1 MNRLFGCA
9 GFVLCLLG
17 IAGCG
22 TGPEAVELPPPS
34 VTLTAADV
42 NRTTPLRIGEYAKI
56 SLKENPSTGYTWMFR
71 MTDNGEKGNRTDGPV
86 RLAGER
92 YLPPREAAPPGTP
105 GVRELMVRAEQPG
118 RAALI
123 GECRRSWERRAEPV
137 MTRIAAL
144 LLYFCG
150 GQNPSFR
157 LRF

>member
-1 MNRLFGCA
+1 MMNRLFGCA

-71 MTDNGEKGNRTDGPV
+71 MTDGPV

-137 MTRIAAL
+137 MTIRYDFAVT
-144 LLYFCG
+144 
-150 GQNPSFR
+150 P
-157 LRF
+157 

>member
-1 MNRLFGCA
+1 MMNRLFGCA

-92 YLPPREAAPPGTP
+92 SLPPREAAPPGTP

-137 MTRIAAL
+137 MTIRYDFAVT
-144 LLYFCG
+144 
-150 GQNPSFR
+150 P
-157 LRF
+157 

>member
-86 RLAGER
+86 RLAGAICLLVR
-92 YLPPREAAPPGTP
+92 RLRPAPPGSGSSWCARNSP
-105 GVRELMVRAEQPG
+105 DG
-118 RAALI
+118 R
-123 GECRRSWERRAEPV
+123 R
-137 MTRIAAL
+137 
-144 LLYFCG
+144 
-150 GQNPSFR
+150 
-157 LRF
+157 

>member
-1 MNRLFGCA
+1 MRSRLFGWA
-9 GFVLCLLG
+9 GLAVVCLGML
-17 IAGCG
+17 AGCE
-22 TGPEAVELPPPS
+22 TGPEAVVLPPPA

-42 NRTTPLRIGEYAKI
+42 NRTTPLRLGQYAKI
-56 SLKENPSTGYTWMFR
+56 TLKENPSTGYTWMFR

-137 MTRIAAL
+137 MTIRYDFAVT
-144 LLYFCG
+144 
-150 GQNPSFR
+150 P
-157 LRF
+157 

>member
-105 GVRELMVRAEQPG
+105 GVRELMVRAEQLG

-137 MTRIAAL
+137 MTIRYDFAVT
-144 LLYFCG
+144 
-150 GQNPSFR
+150 P
-157 LRF
+157 

>member
-1 MNRLFGCA
+1 MRKYLFGCVGVA
-9 GFVLCLLG
+9 VCLGVLS
-17 IAGCG
+17 GCG
-22 TGPEAVELPPPS
+22 TGPKAVELPPPA

-42 NRTTPLRIGEYAKI
+42 NRTTPLRLGEYAKI

-71 MTDNGEKGNRTDGPV
+71 VTDNGEKGNRKDGAI

-92 YLPPREAAPPGTP
+92 YLPPAAETNRPGTP

-137 MTRIAAL
+137 MTIR
-144 LLYFCG
+144 YDFTVK
-150 GQNPSFR
+150 P
-157 LRF
+157 

>member
-1 MNRLFGCA
+1 MMNRLFGCA

-71 MTDNGEKGNRTDGPV
+71 MTDNGERATGPTGRYGWPESAICLLER
-86 RLAGER
+86 RLR
-92 YLPPREAAPPGTP
+92 PAPPGSGSSWCARNSP
-105 GVRELMVRAEQPG
+105 DG
-118 RAALI
+118 R
-123 GECRRSWERRAEPV
+123 R
-137 MTRIAAL
+137 
-144 LLYFCG
+144 
-150 GQNPSFR
+150 
-157 LRF
+157 